1 MSLEIFNKQEPT
13 MAAVTIVPIT
23 VEPDAAARVTE
34 LGMQAELQQM
44 IDHTRQVVPDLQEI
58 RVVLEPPYDTGD
70 EPYLTI
76 YSTRRGGYNGGDPT
90 QREWGRWLVT
100 NFTPDVCRHFAMLM
114 IYGNA
119 DAG

>member
-1 MSLEIFNKQEPT
+1 
-13 MAAVTIVPIT
+13 MAALTTVPIT
-23 VEPDAAARVTE
+23 VEPDAAARVAE

-44 IDHTRQVVPDLQEI
+44 IEHTRQVVPHLQNV

-76 YSTRRGGYNGGDPT
+76 YSTRGGSYNGDDPT
-90 QREWGRWLVT
+90 QREWGRWKVT
-100 NFTPDVCRHFAMLM
+100 TFSPDVCRHFAMLV

-119 DAG
+119 HAG

>member
-1 MSLEIFNKQEPT
+1 
-13 MAAVTIVPIT
+13 MAAVTTFPIT
-23 VEPDAAARVTE
+23 VEADAAARVAE

-44 IDHTRQVVPDLQEI
+44 IEHTRQAVPDLQDI

-76 YSTRRGGYNGGDPT
+76 YSTRKGGYNGDDPT
-90 QREWGRWLVT
+90 QREWGAWKINT
-100 NFTPDVCRHFAMLM
+100 FSPDVCRHFAMLV

>member
-1 MSLEIFNKQEPT
+1 

-23 VEPDAAARVTE
+23 VEPDAAARVAE
-34 LGMQAELQQM
+34 LGMQAELQKM